1 MAGHAGD
8 GGAAAAGHH
17 SRGGV
22 AGRGNA
28 QRLTLPSAP
37 LTSGRG
43 ARLCAARGPAGPDPQ
58 ERNLHATCRS
68 YRRRRYPA

>member
-22 AGRGNA
+22 AGRGSA
-28 QRLTLPSAP
+28 QRLTLPSAS

-43 ARLCAARGPAGPDPQ
+43 ARLRAARASGPDPQ

-68 YRRRRYPA
+68 YRRRRFPA